1 MTKQNENFIVSNNWK
16 AQSGECGAEDTGHFV
31 LSSGSGLSPRRLPCV
46 CEMLW
51 GAWRS
56 SFSFLVDGL
65 TACYQLFLEHLLIL
79 SIAMAMVE
87 QNADWLRCQ
96 SHDPLLARVGQLG
109 ALDLEKG
116 SEGPCGDVR

>member
-1 MTKQNENFIVSNNWK
+1 MGRVVLRTQVTACCPRDLVSLHG
-16 AQSGECGAEDTGHFV
+16 QV
-31 LSSGSGLSPRRLPCV
+31 PCV

-65 TACYQLFLEHLLIL
+65 TACDWLFLEHPLIL
-79 SIAMAMVE
+79 SIAVAMV
-87 QNADWLRCQ
+87 QQSADWLRCQ
-96 SHDPLLARVGQLG
+96 SHDPPLARVGQLG
-109 ALDLEKG
+109 GLDLEKG